1 MPASEPEED
10 EVNGEGEVDGA
21 KDEDSGD
28 DSGSEGEDDGQ
39 VQPLT
44 HSFRLLVQK
53 NIDWLKGKL
62 MTTQR

>member
-1 MPASEPEED
+1 MGYSTTYFCFIFRSTIMPASEPEED

-39 VQPLT
+39 V
-44 HSFRLLVQK
+44 
-53 NIDWLKGKL
+53 
-62 MTTQR
+62 

>member
-39 VQPLT
+39 VLPLT
-44 HSFRLLVQK
+44 HSYFDCSYK
-53 NIDWLKGKL
+53 NIDWPRGKL
-62 MTTQR
+62 MTTHR